1 MSVSADVVIIGGGV
15 VGSSIAFHLL
25 EDGFLGRVL
34 VLERDPS
41 YQFASSALAM
51 GGVRQQFMSKVNIRM
66 VQYSVNIFEQMP
78 ECRFRQRGYLF
89 LANESNW
96 SKLQRRYEVQ
106 KSLEASCEMLSN
118 ADVRHLI
125 PELRCDDL
133 IGGLLGAKDGYV
145 DARATLG
152 AFRDRAQ
159 KAGAE
164 FVPDEV
170 QRIDGRSVYAT
181 RSGRMDADR
190 IVIACGAYS
199 ASLARTVDV
208 ALPITPVR
216 QQLFRCALPR
226 PWRYE
231 FPMTV
236 DPGGLHWRSDGELEI
251 VLAKTRHDE
260 PAGVRFD
267 CDIQRFY
274 DDFMP
279 DLVRRLPEFRDV
291 KLVFGWAGL
300 YEMTPDQNGIIDEIA
315 DGVYV
320 AAGFSGHGL
329 MMSPATGKLMS
340 ELIRMG
346 RFETVDASP
355 LSFSRFERNQLFFDE
370 AMI

>member
-1 MSVSADVVIIGGGV
+1 
-15 VGSSIAFHLL
+15 
-25 EDGFLGRVL
+25 
-34 VLERDPS
+34 
-41 YQFASSALAM
+41 
-51 GGVRQQFMSKVNIRM
+51 VNVRM
-66 VQYSVNIFEQMP
+66 VQYSLGVFEQIP

-96 SKLQRRYEVQ
+96 SKLQNRYQVQ
-106 KSLEASCEMLSN
+106 KSLEASCDMLSN
-118 ADVRHLI
+118 SDVRHLI

-145 DARATLG
+145 DARGTLG
-152 AFRDRAQ
+152 AFRERAT
-159 KAGAE
+159 KLGAE

-170 QRIDGRSVYAT
+170 QTISAGIVHAT
-181 RSGRMDADR
+181 RSGRIDADR

-199 ASLARTVDV
+199 ASVARTMDV

-226 PWRYE
+226 PWSYE

-236 DPGGLHWRSDGELEI
+236 DPGGLHWRSDGDLEI
-251 VLAKTRHDE
+251 VLAKTRYDE

-267 CDIQRFY
+267 CDIRRFY
-274 DDFMP
+274 DEFMP
-279 DLVRRLPEFRDV
+279 DLVRRLPEFREV

-340 ELIRMG
+340 ELIRTG

-355 LSFSRFERNQLFFDE
+355 LSFSRFQRNELFFDE